1 MTRAGEGEGRRFALN
16 CGPTSERKRKT
27 KHVPFGERRGGS
39 SVLGCN
45 ANATRAMYSQN
56 RLTGRH
62 RNHYS
67 HQNLRCSAYASHCP
81 KTTSNL
87 QPIPPPFDPLAR
99 IKRPLVRRKAM
110 VHRKITYYKM
120 LTQERRAEI
129 AAAVGATD
137 LCSQARF
144 AAGQSPSSLEPSYE
158 EEEEADPMFM
168 AEVAAQKAPDG
179 YETMDVDFV
188 PASESPMV
196 QADQRFNMAIL
207 KEDREAEAQLDAER
221 AHAAAIEALLQAE
234 PDVVDVNRAAE
245 AQLEAERADAAAI
258 EALLQAEPD
267 VLDLNRAA
275 EARLDAE
282 RADAAAIE
290 ALHQAEPDVLDLN
303 RAVLSSVQS
312 ARTLRLNE

>member
-1 MTRAGEGEGRRFALN
+1 MTWAGEGEGRRFALN

-27 KHVPFGERRGGS
+27 KRVPFGERRGGS
-39 SVLGCN
+39 SVPGCN

-81 KTTSNL
+81 KTTPNL

-110 VHRKITYYKM
+110 VRRKITYYKM
-120 LTQERRAEI
+120 LTPERRAEI

-137 LCSQARF
+137 LRSQARF
-144 AAGQSPSSLEPSYE
+144 AAGQSPSSLEPSY

-267 VLDLNRAA
+267 VLDLNRA
-275 EARLDAE
+275 
-282 RADAAAIE
+282 
-290 ALHQAEPDVLDLN
+290 
-303 RAVLSSVQS
+303 VLSSVQS